1 MIIDFK
7 KNVLKLLTGISIAQI
22 IPIVFTPILTQY
34 FSPDEFGIY
43 GLYISV
49 CSILGVVASFKYDV
63 AIMLPKRNRD
73 AMNILILS
81 FFFTFIFSIIFF
93 SILNISIDLFQEN
106 ETIKSIKK
114 YYFILP
120 LSVFLISI
128 NQSILVWLNRQKKY
142 IIIANQNVLKSSSN
156 SFSALLFGVK
166 NISSGLVL

>member
-63 AIMLPKRNRD
+63 ATVSYTHLR
-73 AMNILILS
+73 AH
-81 FFFTFIFSIIFF
+81 
-93 SILNISIDLFQEN
+93 
-106 ETIKSIKK
+106 ET
-114 YYFILP
+114 
-120 LSVFLISI
+120 
-128 NQSILVWLNRQKKY
+128 
-142 IIIANQNVLKSSSN
+142 
-156 SFSALLFGVK
+156 
-166 NISSGLVL
+166 